1 LRSLNTTTAR
11 SLGGHQG
18 RRALYPPDTSGLAE
32 QAKIENLA
40 VKAYYCAIGCAF
52 QGFS

>member
-1 LRSLNTTTAR
+1 
-11 SLGGHQG
+11 
-18 RRALYPPDTSGLAE
+18 LYPPDTSGLAE